1 MNSKNMEVLTNII
14 GAVESGGQVYGKR
27 RYDAYAAPYTN
38 SNVEHT
44 ITLGWAQNYGDE
56 AKKLILMILDK
67 MGDAEFRK
75 IDTDGSIYAM
85 RHRDWV
91 AERWKPTA
99 AQKKVLI
106 ALIDSKAGHE
116 CQDELFQRLM
126 ETFVEECEKAYT
138 KDPKAVM
145 MYCEIRHLGG
155 SGPVK
160 RIFNRAAKPYT
171 PDTIFASLLLDQKDT
186 SNSNQV
192 GDKKFQ
198 SRHEC
203 CVKWIKQYAV
213 SEDGGT
219 EEKKA
224 EEVQKVAVHYIS
236 NCGGDENGR
245 ISGGKAGDQTGKE
258 WCLRAWYNRPWSCVL
273 RHPDATVRQYH
284 ADMAEAAAKNDLIG
298 YDQGQ
303 RDTFGVQLKAAG
315 DDPAKIK
322 VACEADCSKGIID
335 ITKAIG
341 RKTGRKELQNIQA
354 TYTGNMRAAY
364 KAAGYQVLT
373 ASKYLTSPD
382 YLLPGD
388 ILLND
393 SHHTATNITKGS
405 KVDGGSEPAPAV
417 NPICGTCTITLNQ
430 FLVGAQHNQVKAI
443 QRILNDLGYK
453 GKNGKK
459 LDVDGDLGE
468 NTSYAIASFQKAK
481 GLNASNPG
489 TVAAKT
495 WNLLL
500 NA

>member
-1 MNSKNMEVLTNII
+1 MNDQNMAVLVNVI

-44 ITLGWAQNYGDE
+44 VTLGWAQNYGSE
-56 AKKLILMILDK
+56 AKRLIQMIRDK
-67 MGDAEFRK
+67 DRASFDT
-75 IDTDGSIYAM
+75 IDTVGSIAAM
-85 RHRDWV
+85 LSQDWV
-91 AERWKPTA
+91 AIRWNPTTS
-99 AQKKVLI
+99 QKKILI
-106 ALIDSKAGHE
+106 ALIDSPAGHT
-116 CQDELFQRLM
+116 CQDELFASLM
-126 ETFVEECEKAYT
+126 RTFIADCEKTYT
-138 KDPKAVM
+138 KSIPAIM

-155 SGPVK
+155 AGPVK
-160 RIFNRAAKPYT
+160 RIFDRLGGDYSLDA
-171 PDTIFASLLLDQKDT
+171 IMASLVKDQRDT
-186 SNSNQV
+186 SNDNQV
-192 GDKKFQ
+192 GDTKFW
-198 SRHEC
+198 SRH
-203 CVKWIKQYAV
+203 IKCKTFIEQYAV
-213 SEDGGT
+213 
-219 EEKKA
+219 EEKA
-224 EEVQKVAVHYIS
+224 EEKEEKKVAVHYIS

-322 VACEADCSKGIID
+322 VACEADCSKGVID

-393 SHHTATNITKGS
+393 SHHTATNITKGV
-405 KVDGGSEPAPAV
+405 KADGGSVPADTDKYIV
-417 NPICGTCTITLNQ
+417 GSGNVTVKH
-430 FLVGAQHNQVKAI
+430 FLVGAVDPQVKTI
-443 QRILNDLGYK
+443 QRILNALGYK
-453 GKNGKK
+453 GKDGKA
-459 LDVDGDLGE
+459 LAVDGDLGT
-468 NTSYAIASFQKAK
+468 NTSYAVAAFQKAVGMK
-481 GLNASNPG
+481 PDNPG
-489 TVAAKT
+489 TVATLT
-495 WNLLL
+495 WEKLL
-500 NA
+500 NAG

>member
-1 MNSKNMEVLTNII
+1 MNEQNMAVLTNII

-38 SNVEHT
+38 SAVEHT
-44 ITLGWAQNYGDE
+44 ITLGWAQNYGSE
-56 AKKLILMILDK
+56 AHTLIQMIYDK
-67 MGDAEFRK
+67 DPQVFRK
-75 IDTDGSIYAM
+75 IDTNGGISAM
-85 RHRDWV
+85 LKKDWV
-91 AERWKPTA
+91 AIKWNPTSG
-99 AQKKVLI
+99 QKKKLI
-106 ALIDSKAGHE
+106 ALIDSAAGHE
-116 CQDELFQRLM
+116 CQDELFARLM
-126 ETFVEECEKAYT
+126 KTFIADCEKTYT
-138 KDPKAVM
+138 KSIPAIM

-155 SGPVK
+155 VGPVK
-160 RIFNRAAKPYT
+160 RIFDRLGGDYSLDA
-171 PDTIFASLLLDQKDT
+171 IMASLVKDQRDT
-186 SNSNQV
+186 SNDNQV
-192 GDKKFQ
+192 GDTKFW
-198 SRHEC
+198 SRH
-203 CVKWIKQYAV
+203 IKCKTFIEQYAV
-213 SEDGGT
+213 
-219 EEKKA
+219 EEKA
-224 EEVQKVAVHYIS
+224 EEKEEKKVAVHYIS

-322 VACEADCSKGIID
+322 VACEADCSKGVID

-393 SHHTATNITKGS
+393 SHHTATNITKGA
-405 KVDGGSEPAPAV
+405 KADGGSTPAADPYIV
-417 NPICGTCTITLNQ
+417 GSGKVTVKH
-430 FLVGAQHNQVKAI
+430 FLVGANDPQVKTI
-443 QRILNDLGYK
+443 QRLLNALGYK
-453 GKNGKK
+453 GKDKKK
-459 LDVDGDLGE
+459 LTVDGDLGE
-468 NTSYAIASFQKAK
+468 NTSYAIAAFQKAA
-481 GLNASNPG
+481 GMNPDNPG
-489 TVAAKT
+489 TVATLT
-495 WNLLL
+495 WEKLL
-500 NA
+500 NVG

>member
-67 MGDAEFRK
+67 MGDVEFRK

-126 ETFVEECEKAYT
+126 ETFVEECENAYT

-219 EEKKA
+219 EEKKT
-224 EEVQKVAVHYIS
+224 EEVQKMAVHYIS
-236 NCGGDENGR
+236 NSGGDENGG
-245 ISGGKAGDQTGKE
+245 IHGGAAGDQTGKE
-258 WCLRAWYNRPWSCVL
+258 WQLRSWYNRPWSCVL
-273 RHPDATVRQYH
+273 RHPDEKVREKIAELATK
-284 ADMAEAAAKNDLIG
+284 AAKNDKIG
-298 YDQGQ
+298 YDQYQ
-303 RDTFGVQLKAAG
+303 RDTYWQQLQKVG
-315 DDPAKIK
+315 YDPSKITT
-322 VACEADCSKGIID
+322 ACEADCSAGVIANV
-335 ITKAIG
+335 KAVG
-341 RKTGRKELQNIQA
+341 YLLGLSKLKNLNA
-354 TYTGNMRAAY
+354 SYTGNMRSGF
-364 KAAGYQVLT
+364 KAAGFTVLT

-405 KVDGGSEPAPAV
+405 KADGGSEPVPAV